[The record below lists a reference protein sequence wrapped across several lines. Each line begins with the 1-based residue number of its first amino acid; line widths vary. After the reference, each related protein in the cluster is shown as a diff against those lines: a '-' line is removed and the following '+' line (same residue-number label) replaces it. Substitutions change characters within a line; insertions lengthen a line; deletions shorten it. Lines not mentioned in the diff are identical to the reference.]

1 MYANYIKLALRN
13 MAKNRLYAFINVAGL
28 AIGLAVF
35 LFGMV
40 LATYERDHDSM
51 FSQRDQIYTMGSVFK
66 DGAEIGVLETNSA
79 YTALGP
85 LLDAELG
92 DANTVARTVT
102 REFLV
107 TLGDSNDSYY
117 HTVTFADPAF
127 AELFD
132 FDYLYGDGSAISD
145 PRGVILSESTAQ
157 KYFGRSDVVG
167 EVLTLDHEH
176 DLVVK
181 AVINDIPSDSHFNSS
196 LIQQRDARMFVQL
209 DTLGMI
215 NDFEFDEDWGN
226 LSMGDMTYVLMTE
239 GKSQQWLSDQ
249 VNAVFQRHAPEG
261 IREFIPHVRVR
272 PLVEANTM
280 IWDAI
285 GIPAITTIQL
295 LGLLVLI
302 VACVNY
308 TNLATAQSLGRARE
322 VGLRKTFGAG
332 QGQLLAQFMIE
343 SLTIATLSML
353 LALAC
358 LELLVPA
365 FNQWSSKSVSLEY
378 LSLAPFLLFTTLFV
392 GMAAGAYPAYMITRA
407 KPIDSLQ
414 NSLLKGNRGGLF
426 RSLMIGLQFTI
437 SVFMLACVLVM
448 YFQNQQV
455 EKSADIFPKDNIVVL
470 ERAGVDD
477 IVKRHDTLRRQL
489 MALPG
494 VENVVY
500 TSQVPFDQSNS
511 SLTVSLIE
519 GDEASEFT
527 MNQVR
532 VSDGFLET
540 FDIPLLQ
547 GRTLTRDIAGDFL
560 EEDGEVVNVLINEL
574 AARSL
579 GFERPETA
587 VGESYFQTLGEESR
601 EEGRTPVQYNI
612 VGLLPDQNFLG
623 LHNKIKPMM
632 FLMEES
638 AWVRAAAVRVKGDDL
653 VQTLRDVER
662 VWEEVIPDYPIQQRF
677 LDDVFDDVYSIF
689 RTMNNVLAGFA
700 AVALSLALIGLFGLA
715 AFMAE
720 RRTREIGI
728 RKVLGARVDQIVRL
742 LVWQFSIPVLWSLL
756 AAMPLAYA
764 ASGLYLNFF
773 DERITMLPLIIG
785 LAAIM
790 GLVTAW
796 LIVSVHAV
804 KIATASPISSL
815 RYE

>member
-1 MYANYIKLALRN
+1 MIANYIKLALRN

-40 LATYERDHDSM
+40 LASYERDHDSM
-51 FSQRDQIYTMGSVFK
+51 FAKRDQIYTAGSVFA
-66 DGAEIGVLETNSA
+66 DGADIGVLETNSV
-79 YTALGP
+79 YTAMGP
-85 LLDAELG
+85 LLEAELG
-92 DANTVARTVT
+92 ELNAVARTVT

-107 TLGDSNDSYY
+107 TLGDTNDSYY
-117 HTVTFADPAF
+117 HTITFADP
-127 AELFD
+127 ELTAIFD
-132 FDYLYGDGSAISD
+132 FDYLYGDASAIAD

-181 AVINDIPSDSHFNSS
+181 AVIAEIPKDSHFNSS
-196 LIQQRDARMFVQL
+196 MIQEREPRLFAQL
-209 DTLGMI
+209 DTLGSI
-215 NDFEFDEDWGN
+215 RDFAFDEDWGN
-226 LSMGDMTYVLMTE
+226 LSLGDMTYMLLPE
-239 GKSQQWLSDQ
+239 GKSRQWLNDQ

-261 IREFIPHVRVR
+261 QQEFIPYLRVR
-272 PLVEANTM
+272 ALVEDNTV

-285 GIPAITTIQL
+285 GIPAITSIQL
-295 LGLLVLI
+295 LGLLVLV

-332 QGQLLAQFMIE
+332 QRQLLAQFMIE

-358 LELLVPA
+358 LELLVPL
-365 FNQWSSKSVSLEY
+365 FNRWSTKIVSLDY
-378 LSLAPFLLFTTLFV
+378 LSIAPFLVLTTVFV
-392 GMAAGAYPAYMITRA
+392 GVAAGAYPAYMITRA
-407 KPIDSLQ
+407 TPIDSLH
-414 NSLLKGNRGGLF
+414 NSMLKGNRGGLF
-426 RSLMIGLQFTI
+426 RSLMIGVQFTI

-455 EKSADIFPKDNIVVL
+455 AKSADIFPKGSVVVL
-470 ERAGVDD
+470 ERAGVED
-477 IVKRHDTLRRQL
+477 IVKRHETLRRQL

-494 VENVVY
+494 VDNVTY

-511 SLTVSLIE
+511 SIGVARTA
-519 GDEASEFT
+519 GDEASEIII
-527 MNQVR
+527 NQVR
-532 VSDGFLET
+532 VDEGFLET
-540 FDIPLLQ
+540 YDIPLLA

-560 EEDGEVVNVLINEL
+560 KEDGEVVNVLINKL
-574 AARSL
+574 AAASL
-579 GFERPETA
+579 GFASPEAA
-587 VGESYFQTLGEESR
+587 VGESYFEILGDRSW
-601 EEGRTPVQYNI
+601 EEGRAAVQYNI
-612 VGLLPDQNFLG
+612 VGLVPDQNFLG

-632 FLMEES
+632 FVMQEK
-638 AWVRAAAVRVKGDDL
+638 W
-653 VQTLRDVER
+653 VQTASVRLNGENTLQTLQDIER

-677 LDDVFDDVYSIF
+677 LDDVFNDIYVIF
-689 RTMNNVLAGFA
+689 KTMNMVLAAFA
-700 AVALSLALIGLFGLA
+700 IVALTLALIGLFGLA

-756 AAMPLAYA
+756 LAMPLAYA
-764 ASGLYLNFF
+764 ASGMYLNFF
-773 DERITMLPLIIG
+773 DERITLLPLIIG
-785 LAAIM
+785 LAAVL

-804 KIATASPISSL
+804 KIATSSPIQSL

>member
-13 MAKNRLYAFINVAGL
+13 MAKNRLYAFINVVGL

-40 LATYERDHDSM
+40 LATYERDHDSA
-51 FSQRDQIYTMGSVFK
+51 FSQRDSIYTAGSVFQ
-66 DGAEIGVLETNSA
+66 DGADIGVLETNSI
-79 YTALGP
+79 YTAMGP
-85 LLDAELG
+85 LLATELG
-92 DANTVARTVT
+92 ELNAVARTVT

-107 TLGDSNDSYY
+107 TVGDTNDSYY

-127 AELFD
+127 TEMFD
-132 FDYLYGDGSAISD
+132 FNYVYGDGSAIAD
-145 PRGVILSESTAQ
+145 PRGVILSESTAE
-157 KYFGRSDVVG
+157 KYFGRTDVVG

-181 AVINDIPSDSHFNSS
+181 AVIEEIPADSHFNSS
-196 LIQQRDARMFVQL
+196 LIQQRDPRMFIQL
-209 DTLGMI
+209 ETLGQI
-215 NDFEFDEDWGN
+215 NDFKFDEDWGN
-226 LSMGDMTYVLMTE
+226 LSMGDMTYMLMPE
-239 GKSQQWLSDQ
+239 GRSRQWLADQ

-261 IREFIPHVRVR
+261 IREFIPVIKVR
-272 PLVEANTM
+272 PLVEENTM
-280 IWDAI
+280 IWEAI

-332 QGQLLAQFMIE
+332 QRQLLSQFMIE
-343 SLTIATLSML
+343 SLTTATLSML

-365 FNQWSSKSVSLEY
+365 FNTWSSKSVSLEY
-378 LSLAPFLLFTTLFV
+378 LSIAPFLVFTTLFV
-392 GMAAGAYPAYMITRA
+392 GLAAGAYPAYMITRA
-407 KPIDSLQ
+407 NPIDSLH
-414 NSLLKGNRGGLF
+414 NSMLKGNRGGLF
-426 RSLMIGLQFTI
+426 RSLMIGVQFTI

-455 EKSADIFPKDNIVVL
+455 AKSANIFPKDHIVVL

-477 IVKRHDTLRRQL
+477 IVQRHETLRREL

-494 VENVVY
+494 VENVTY
-500 TSQVPFDQSNS
+500 SSQVPYDQSNS
-511 SLTVSLIE
+511 STGVAPTP
-519 GDEASEFT
+519 GDEAAEIVI
-527 MNQVR
+527 NQIR
-532 VSDGFLET
+532 IDDGFLET
-540 FDIPLLQ
+540 YNIPLLA
-547 GRTLTRDIAGDFL
+547 GRTGTRDIAGDTID
-560 EEDGEVVNVLINEL
+560 EDGEVVNVLINEL

-579 GFERPETA
+579 GWENPETA
-587 VGESYFQTLGEESR
+587 VGESYYEILGERSR
-601 EEGRTPVQYNI
+601 EEGRTAVQYNV
-612 VGLLPDQNFLG
+612 VGLLPDQNFMG

-632 FLMEES
+632 FLIEGD
-638 AWVRAAAVRVKGDDL
+638 WVRAASVRITGENT
-653 VQTLRDVER
+653 VQTLRDIER

-677 LDDVFDDVYSIF
+677 LDDVFNDIYVIF
-689 RTMNNVLAGFA
+689 KTMNNVLAAFA

-756 AAMPLAYA
+756 VAMPLAYA

-773 DERITMLPLIIG
+773 DERITMLPLIIA
-785 LAAIM
+785 LAAVM

-804 KIATASPISSL
+804 KIATSSPIASL

>member
-1 MYANYIKLALRN
+1 MFANYVKLALRN

-51 FSQRDQIYTMGSVFK
+51 FANRDQIYTAGSVFA
-66 DGAEIGVLETNSA
+66 DGADIGVLETNSV

-85 LLDAELG
+85 LLATELG
-92 DANTVARTVT
+92 DLNSVARTVT

-107 TLGDSNDSYY
+107 TVGDSNDSYY
-117 HTVTFADPAF
+117 HTVTFADPTLT
-127 AELFD
+127 EIFD
-132 FDYLYGDGSAISD
+132 FDYLYGDGSVMAD
-145 PRGVILSESTAQ
+145 PRAVILSESSAQ
-157 KYFGRSDVVG
+157 KYFGRSDVLG

-181 AVINDIPSDSHFNSS
+181 AVIADIAADSHFNSS
-196 LIQQRDARMFVQL
+196 LIQQRDPRMFIQL
-209 DTLGMI
+209 DTLGQI
-215 NDFEFDEDWGN
+215 NDFKFDEDWGN
-226 LSMGDMTYVLMTE
+226 LSMGDMTYMLMTE
-239 GKSQQWLSDQ
+239 GKSRQWLSDQ

-261 IREFIPHVRVR
+261 IQEFIPLVRVR
-272 PLVEANTM
+272 PLVEANTQ

-332 QGQLLAQFMIE
+332 QGQLLAQFLVE

-365 FNQWSSKSVSLEY
+365 FNQWSSKSLSLEY
-378 LSLAPFLLFTTLFV
+378 LSIAPFLVFTTLFV
-392 GMAAGAYPAYMITRA
+392 GIAAGAYPAYMITRA
-407 KPIDSLQ
+407 NPIDSLQ
-414 NSLLKGNRGGLF
+414 NSMLKGNRGGLF
-426 RSLMIGLQFTI
+426 RSLMIGVQFTI

-448 YFQNQQV
+448 FFQNQQV
-455 EKSADIFPKDNIVVL
+455 AKSANIFPKDNIVVL
-470 ERAGVDD
+470 ERAGVED
-477 IVKRHDTLRRQL
+477 IVKRHQTLRRQL

-494 VENVVY
+494 VENVTY

-511 SLTVSLIE
+511 SLGVAPTP
-519 GDEASEFT
+519 GDEAAEIS

-532 VSDGFLET
+532 IDEGFLET
-540 FDIPLLQ
+540 YDIPLLA
-547 GRTLTRDIAGDFL
+547 GRTVTRDIAGDFL
-560 EEDGEVVNVLINEL
+560 EEDGEMVNVLINEL

-579 GFERPETA
+579 GFESPESA
-587 VGESYFQTLGEESR
+587 VGESYWQILSERSR
-601 EEGRTPVQYNI
+601 EEGRTATQYNV
-612 VGLLPDQNFLG
+612 VGLVPDQNFLG

-632 FLMEES
+632 FVMEND
-638 AWVRAAAVRVKGDDL
+638 WIRAASVRVKSENML
-653 VQTLRDVER
+653 QTLQDIER

-677 LDDVFDDVYSIF
+677 LDDVFNDVYVIF
-689 RTMNNVLAGFA
+689 KTMNSVLAGFA
-700 AVALSLALIGLFGLA
+700 MVALSLALIGLFGLA

-756 AAMPLAYA
+756 LAMPLAYA

-785 LAAIM
+785 LAAVM

-804 KIATASPISSL
+804 KIAASSPIQSL

>member
-1 MYANYIKLALRN
+1 MFANYVKLALRN

-51 FSQRDQIYTMGSVFK
+51 FTHRDQIYTAGSVFA
-66 DGAEIGVLETNSA
+66 DGADIGVLETNSV

-85 LLDAELG
+85 LLATELG
-92 DANTVARTVT
+92 ELNSVARTVT

-107 TLGDSNDSYY
+107 TVGDSNDSYY
-117 HTVTFADPAF
+117 HTVTFADPSLT
-127 AELFD
+127 EIFD
-132 FDYLYGDGSAISD
+132 FDYLYGDGSVMAD
-145 PRGVILSESTAQ
+145 PRAVILSESTAQ

-181 AVINDIPSDSHFNSS
+181 AVIEDIAADSHYNSS
-196 LIQQRDARMFVQL
+196 LIQQRDPRMFIQL
-209 DTLGMI
+209 ETLGQI
-215 NDFEFDEDWGN
+215 NDFKFDEDWGN
-226 LSMGDMTYVLMTE
+226 LSMGDMTYMLMTE
-239 GKSQQWLSDQ
+239 DKSRQWLSDQ

-261 IREFIPHVRVR
+261 IQEFIPLVRVR

-332 QGQLLAQFMIE
+332 QGQLLAQFLVE

-365 FNQWSSKSVSLEY
+365 FNQWSSKSLSLEY
-378 LSLAPFLLFTTLFV
+378 LSIAPFLVFTTLFV
-392 GMAAGAYPAYMITRA
+392 GIAAGAYPAYMITRA
-407 KPIDSLQ
+407 NPIDSLQ
-414 NSLLKGNRGGLF
+414 NSMLKGNRGGLF
-426 RSLMIGLQFTI
+426 RSLMIGVQFTI

-455 EKSADIFPKDNIVVL
+455 AKSANIFPKDNIVVL
-470 ERAGVDD
+470 ERAGVED
-477 IVKRHDTLRRQL
+477 IVKRHQTLRRQL

-494 VENVVY
+494 VENVTY

-511 SLTVSLIE
+511 SMGVAPTP
-519 GDEASEFT
+519 GDEAAEISI
-527 MNQVR
+527 NQVR
-532 VSDGFLET
+532 IDEGFLET
-540 FDIPLLQ
+540 YDIPLLA
-547 GRTLTRDIAGDFL
+547 GRTVTRDIAGDFL
-560 EEDGEVVNVLINEL
+560 EEEGEMVNVLINEL

-579 GFERPETA
+579 GFESPEAA
-587 VGESYFQTLGEESR
+587 VGESYWQILGERSR
-601 EEGRTPVQYNI
+601 EEGRTATQYNV
-612 VGLLPDQNFLG
+612 VGLVPDQNFLG

-632 FLMEES
+632 FVMEND
-638 AWVRAAAVRVKGDDL
+638 WIRAASVRVKSENML
-653 VQTLRDVER
+653 QTLQDIER

-677 LDDVFDDVYSIF
+677 LDDVFNDVYVIF
-689 RTMNNVLAGFA
+689 KTMNNVLAGFA
-700 AVALSLALIGLFGLA
+700 MVALSLALIGLFGLA

-756 AAMPLAYA
+756 LAMPLAYA

-785 LAAIM
+785 LAAVM

-804 KIATASPISSL
+804 KIAASSPIQSL

>member
-1 MYANYIKLALRN
+1 MFANYVKLALRN

-51 FSQRDQIYTMGSVFK
+51 FANRDQIYTAGSVFA
-66 DGAEIGVLETNSA
+66 DGADIGVLETNSV

-85 LLDAELG
+85 LLATELG
-92 DANTVARTVT
+92 DLNSVARTVT

-107 TLGDSNDSYY
+107 TVGDSNDSYY
-117 HTVTFADPAF
+117 HTVTFADPTLT
-127 AELFD
+127 EIFD
-132 FDYLYGDGSAISD
+132 FDYLYGDGSVMAD
-145 PRGVILSESTAQ
+145 PRAVILSESSAQ

-181 AVINDIPSDSHFNSS
+181 AVIADIAADSHFNSS
-196 LIQQRDARMFVQL
+196 LIQQRDPRMFIQL
-209 DTLGMI
+209 DTLGQI
-215 NDFEFDEDWGN
+215 NDFKFDEDWGN
-226 LSMGDMTYVLMTE
+226 LSMGDMTYMLMTE
-239 GKSQQWLSDQ
+239 GKSRQWLSDQ

-261 IREFIPHVRVR
+261 IQEFIPLVRVR
-272 PLVEANTM
+272 PLVEANTQ

-332 QGQLLAQFMIE
+332 QGQLLAQFLVE

-365 FNQWSSKSVSLEY
+365 FNQWSSKSLSLEY
-378 LSLAPFLLFTTLFV
+378 LSIAPFLVFTTLFV
-392 GMAAGAYPAYMITRA
+392 GIAAGAYPAYMITRA
-407 KPIDSLQ
+407 NPIDSLQ
-414 NSLLKGNRGGLF
+414 NSMLKGNRGGLF
-426 RSLMIGLQFTI
+426 RSLMIGVQFTI

-448 YFQNQQV
+448 FFQNQQV
-455 EKSADIFPKDNIVVL
+455 AKSANIFPKDNIVVL
-470 ERAGVDD
+470 ERAGVED
-477 IVKRHDTLRRQL
+477 IVKRHQTLRRQL

-494 VENVVY
+494 VENVTY

-511 SLTVSLIE
+511 SLGVAPTP
-519 GDEASEFT
+519 GDEAAEIS

-532 VSDGFLET
+532 IDEGFLET
-540 FDIPLLQ
+540 YDIPLLA
-547 GRTLTRDIAGDFL
+547 GRTVTRDIAGDFL
-560 EEDGEVVNVLINEL
+560 EEDGEMVNVLINEL

-579 GFERPETA
+579 GFESPESA
-587 VGESYFQTLGEESR
+587 VGESYWQILSERSR
-601 EEGRTPVQYNI
+601 EEGRTATQYNV
-612 VGLLPDQNFLG
+612 VGLVPDQNFLG

-632 FLMEES
+632 FVMEND
-638 AWVRAAAVRVKGDDL
+638 WIRAASVRVKSENML
-653 VQTLRDVER
+653 QTLQDIER

-677 LDDVFDDVYSIF
+677 LDDVFNDVYVIF
-689 RTMNNVLAGFA
+689 KTMNSVLAGFA
-700 AVALSLALIGLFGLA
+700 MVALSLALIGLFGLA

-756 AAMPLAYA
+756 LAMPLAYA

-785 LAAIM
+785 LAAVM

-804 KIATASPISSL
+804 KIAASSPIQSL

>member
-13 MAKNRLYAFINVAGL
+13 MAKNRLYAFINIAGL
-28 AIGLAVF
+28 SIGLAVF

-40 LATYERDHDSM
+40 LASYERDHDNM
-51 FSQRDQIYTMGSVFK
+51 FSQRDRIFTAGSVFA
-66 DGAEIGVLETNSA
+66 DGADIGVLETNSV
-79 YTALGP
+79 YTAMGP
-85 LLDAELG
+85 LLKAELG
-92 DANTVARTVT
+92 ELNAVARTVT

-117 HTVTFADPAF
+117 HTITFADPEFTAI
-127 AELFD
+127 FD
-132 FDYLYGDGSAISD
+132 FDYLYGDGSAIAD

-181 AVINDIPSDSHFNSS
+181 AVIAEIPKDSHFNSS
-196 LIQQRDARMFVQL
+196 MIQEREPRLFAQL
-209 DTLGMI
+209 DTLASI
-215 NDFEFDEDWGN
+215 RDFAFDEDWGN
-226 LSMGDMTYVLMTE
+226 LSLGDMTYMLLPE
-239 GKSQQWLSDQ
+239 GKTRSWLNDQ
-249 VNAVFQRHAPEG
+249 VNAVFQRHAPEDQQ
-261 IREFIPHVRVR
+261 EFIPELRVR
-272 PLVEANTM
+272 PLVEDNTM
-280 IWDAI
+280 IWDAL
-285 GIPAITTIQL
+285 GIPAISSIQL
-295 LGLLVLI
+295 LGLMVLI

-332 QGQLLAQFMIE
+332 QRQLLAQFMIE
-343 SLTIATLSML
+343 SLTVATLSML

-358 LELLVPA
+358 LELLVPL
-365 FNQWSSKSVSLEY
+365 FNQWSTKTVSLDY
-378 LSLAPFLLFTTLFV
+378 LSIAPFLVLTTVFV
-392 GMAAGAYPAYMITRA
+392 GVAAGAYPAHMITRA
-407 KPIDSLQ
+407 TPIDSLH
-414 NSLLKGNRGGLF
+414 SSMLKGNRGGLF
-426 RSLMIGLQFTI
+426 RSLMIGVQFTI

-455 EKSADIFPKDNIVVL
+455 AKSADIFPRDSIVVL
-470 ERAGVDD
+470 ERAEVED
-477 IVKRHDTLRRQL
+477 IVKRHETLRRQL

-494 VENVVY
+494 VDDVTY
-500 TSQVPFDQSNS
+500 TSQVPFEQSNS
-511 SLTVSLIE
+511 SIGVSRTA
-519 GDEASEFT
+519 GDEASEIII
-527 MNQVR
+527 NQVR
-532 VSDGFLET
+532 VDEGFLET
-540 FDIPLLQ
+540 YDIPLLA

-560 EEDGEVVNVLINEL
+560 EEDGEVVNVLVNEL
-574 AARSL
+574 AAASL
-579 GFERPETA
+579 GFASPEAA
-587 VGESYFQTLGEESR
+587 VGESYFEILGDRSW
-601 EEGRTPVQYNI
+601 EEGREAVQYNV
-612 VGLLPDQNFLG
+612 VGLVPDQNFLG

-632 FLMEES
+632 FVMQEG
-638 AWVRAAAVRVKGDDL
+638 WVRVASVRLNGENTL
-653 VQTLRDVER
+653 QTLHDIER

-677 LDDVFDDVYSIF
+677 LDDVFNDIYVIF
-689 RTMNNVLAGFA
+689 STMNNVLAAFA
-700 AVALSLALIGLFGLA
+700 VVALTLALIGLFGLA

-756 AAMPLAYA
+756 VAMPLAYA

-773 DERITMLPLIIG
+773 DERIGMLPVIIS
-785 LAAIM
+785 LAAVM

-796 LIVSVHAV
+796 LIVSVHAI